1 VSRRLRALSFLVAA
15 IALAGC
21 GKSEE
26 EKYADDFKPVNDRL
40 LKVGERIGTRLGDAS
55 KQTNARLARQF
66 GGFASDLE
74 KVNGE
79 IAALDPPKD
88 LRDES
93 RTLTERIEVVV
104 KDLEDISEAAR
115 SGDPKA
121 AKRAALSF
129 GRHSPP
135 LNQAQNRLARATG
148 ADPGTR

>member
-1 VSRRLRALSFLVAA
+1 MFGHFRVLAFLVAA
-15 IALAGC
+15 IVLAGC
-21 GKSEE
+21 GKSQE

-40 LKVGERIGTRLGDAS
+40 LKLGERIGTRLGDAS
-55 KQTNARLARQF
+55 KQTNATLARQF
-66 GGFASDLE
+66 SGFASDLE

-79 IAALDPPKD
+79 IGALDPPKN

-93 RTLTERIEVVV
+93 RALRGRIEVVV
-104 KDLEDISEAAR
+104 GDLEDIAEAAR

-121 AKRAALSF
+121 ARRAALSF

-135 LNQAQNRLARATG
+135 LNQAQNRLAKATG